1 MSLGATAIT
10 TVSPAELAEDE
21 VYESYPAG
29 IDEGGPR
36 RLRYVAP
43 VVKPEFT
50 TPDPLALYEQP
61 NPVTVVDE
69 QDKVDKRV
77 LRPAVWRRPDA
88 PKDAFHALQR
98 WEGVVSAIEE
108 ETFVARLTD
117 LTSEGPDEEVE
128 LPLADVPSEDRD
140 LLEAGAVFY
149 WAIGYRDEASG
160 QRQRVSALRFRR
172 LPVWSAGE
180 LRAARE
186 RVAEVAAALGVEGGP
201 GFQLDTG

>member
-1 MSLGATAIT
+1 MSPSVTATR
-10 TVSPAELAEDE
+10 LADLAADE
-21 VYESYPAG
+21 VHESFPAG
-29 IDEGGPR
+29 VGEGGPR
-36 RLRYVAP
+36 RLRYVTP

-61 NPVTVVDE
+61 DLPAVVDE
-69 QDKVDKRV
+69 QDEVASRV

-98 WEGVVSAIEE
+98 WEGVVTTIEE

-128 LPLADVPSEDRD
+128 LPLADVPGEDRD
-140 LLEAGAVFY
+140 LLEPGAVFY

-180 LRAARE
+180 LRAAGE
-186 RVAEVAAALGVEGGP
+186 RAAEVAAALGVEGEP
-201 GFQLDTG
+201 GSQLATG